1 MSREQNSPVGRTS
14 SRLQSEKSLAKDQGG
29 SSYIA
34 EDGFHPL
41 LPGSWA
47 HSFWVTLPRTDAKQ
61 TRQRS
66 PRGFLVYSQLPCY
79 FMLLQDKCDPRT

>member
-14 SRLQSEKSLAKDQGG
+14 SQLQSEKSLAKDQGG
-29 SSYIA
+29 NSYIA
-34 EDGFHPL
+34 ENGFHPL

-61 TRQRS
+61 TRQHS
-66 PRGFLVYSQLPCY
+66 PPGFLVYSQPPCC
-79 FMLLQDKCDPRT
+79 FMLLQ